1 MRTDLTMFCL
11 RLLLIGVLLEL
22 AVAEGL
28 NPTVRV
34 HHGIIQG
41 KWKLSTKGREYASFE
56 GIPYARPPIGKYR
69 FREPQQMKPWSGT
82 WDATRVLPDCLQ
94 YEPFAQK
101 IVGDEDCLYLNVHSP
116 RVQIGANLPVLV
128 FIHGGAF
135 MYGAG
140 SLYKADHFM
149 DRDMVVVTLNYR
161 LGPLGFLS
169 TEDEAS
175 PGNYGL
181 KDQSFALQWVKQN
194 IKMFGGDP
202 DSVTLTGCSA
212 GGASVHYHYLSP
224 MSKDKFNR
232 GIAFS
237 GAAFASWTYSV
248 KTAQKAKAL
257 AAIVGC
263 PTTDSREM
271 VECLKYRPGQ
281 TIVNAQIEM
290 FDWKVH
296 MFTLFTPTAE
306 PRSTKNAFLT
316 QYPWDLATSGA
327 MHDVPL
333 ITTVTSEEGLYP
345 ASVYQQDTSMLDE
358 LESRWDHFASN
369 IFEYNDTLPIS
380 LRTSVAAKIK
390 QQYLGG
396 KPVGPDTFPQLV
408 QALGDRLFST
418 HVGKLAQIHAAKA
431 KQPTYMYRYAYRSQ
445 WSLSHLMSGKEDN
458 FGVSHGDDVF
468 MLFNFATN
476 TTSSGPGD
484 DKMREVLLDLVYSY
498 ASTGTPKVPNTK
510 WLQVNPDSP
519 DLDYLEIDG
528 PNKIEMRSSD
538 DFGYKRFW
546 DSLGFIEN
554 ENYHANV
561 KDEL

>member
-1 MRTDLTMFCL
+1 MEWDLGC
-11 RLLLIGVLLEL
+11 
-22 AVAEGL
+22 
-28 NPTVRV
+28 N
-34 HHGIIQG
+34 Q
-41 KWKLSTKGREYASFE
+41 S
-56 GIPYARPPIGKYR
+56 
-69 FREPQQMKPWSGT
+69 
-82 WDATRVLPDCLQ
+82 
-94 YEPFAQK
+94 
-101 IVGDEDCLYLNVHSP
+101 DEDCLYLNVHSP

-248 KTAQKAKAL
+248 KAAQKAKAL

-271 VECLKYRPGQ
+271 
-281 TIVNAQIEM
+281 
-290 FDWKVH
+290 DWKVH

-306 PRSTKNAFLT
+306 PRATKNAFLT

-345 ASVYQQDTSMLDE
+345 ASVYQQDTNMLDE

-380 LRTSVAAKIK
+380 LRTSVATKIK

-396 KPVGPDTFPQLV
+396 KP
-408 QALGDRLFST
+408 ALGDRLFST

-458 FGVSHGDDVF
+458 F
-468 MLFNFATN
+468 
-476 TTSSGPGD
+476 
-484 DKMREVLLDLVYSY
+484 
-498 ASTGTPKVPNTK
+498 VPNTK
-510 WLQVNPDSP
+510 WLQVKPDSP